1 MEILGVILYN
11 LGMNFVYNFG
21 GIGSMDLFNLQRN
34 SWNNEP
40 MISIAGQ
47 FTSQNIPEFRA
58 IVDDMASAVPQRILV
73 DMQNLNFIDSLG
85 IGVLIFY
92 HNNLRRSGV
101 QLALFRP
108 SDAIEE
114 ILRLTSLDRVIPI
127 QK

>member
-1 MEILGVILYN
+1 
-11 LGMNFVYNFG
+11 
-21 GIGSMDLFNLQRN
+21 MDLFNLQRG

-47 FTSQNIPEFRA
+47 FTSQNISEFRS
-58 IVDDMASAVPQRILV
+58 IVDEMASKAPQRILV
-73 DMQNLNFIDSLG
+73 DMQNLSFIDSLG

-108 SDAIEE
+108 SDSIEE
-114 ILRLTSLDRVIPI
+114 ILKLTSLDRVIPI